1 LAVDIQHTSE
11 VIQKLSTHSEEIAK
25 ILEVIKGIAEQTNLL
40 ALNAAIEAAR
50 AGENGRGFA
59 VVADEVRT
67 LASRTTESARE
78 IEEMIE
84 LLQNGSKEAVS
95 AMDKN
100 REKAESS
107 VDLAAKAG
115 EALEAISGAIDT
127 ITEMNTQ
134 IETASEEQS
143 TVAEEMN
150 KNVLN
155 ISQVADSTAVDA
167 KQVDEKTRETLGTIE
182 QLSHLVGQFMHKS

>member
-1 LAVDIQHTSE
+1 
-11 VIQKLSTHSEEIAK
+11 
-25 ILEVIKGIAEQTNLL
+25 IAEQTNLL

-84 LLQNGSKEAVS
+84 LLQNGSKEAVG